1 MKRKPFFYNCNLA
14 LIKHFYPFCWNQLLK
29 YNNIYFLMQAHEL
42 NAVGPQFGMAGCD
55 LFSFLTG
62 DADDAEHQKQLLRE
76 EKEKAMFSG
85 RKSRRERRAHR

>member
-1 MKRKPFFYNCNLA
+1 M
-14 LIKHFYPFCWNQLLK
+14 
-29 YNNIYFLMQAHEL
+29 
-42 NAVGPQFGMAGCD
+42 GPLYGMTGCD

>member
-1 MKRKPFFYNCNLA
+1 MCGV
-14 LIKHFYPFCWNQLLK
+14 
-29 YNNIYFLMQAHEL
+29 QAHEL
-42 NAVGPQFGMAGCD
+42 NAVGPHFGMAGCD

-85 RKSRRERRAHR
+85 RKSRRERRAHRFVKFF